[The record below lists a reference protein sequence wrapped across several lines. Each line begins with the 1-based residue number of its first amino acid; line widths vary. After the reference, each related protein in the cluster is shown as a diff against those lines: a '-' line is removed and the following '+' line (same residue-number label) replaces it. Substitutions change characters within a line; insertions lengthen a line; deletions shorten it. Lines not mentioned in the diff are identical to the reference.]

1 MAIQPFD
8 RAKYPVRYRFGAR
21 NSAYRLGFHPGV
33 DYATPSGVAVR
44 APDSGYVRWL
54 WSSTYGNV
62 AALVLRNGDVLWF
75 AHNSRA
81 GKTGNVN
88 KGDVIAYTGN
98 TGWTTGAHSHV
109 EHRIGGDQNRPTD
122 FERWLANNPEPKPQ
136 PSYVMPS
143 VNSRIK
149 LARGV
154 NRTTFR
160 AGSTTPV
167 GTIKPKDDTYIYVV
181 RGYDSKYPNRILIN
195 SASAGGN
202 GVALALYYTNGNKI
216 EGWTQV

>member
-1 MAIQPFD
+1 MAVHPFD
-8 RAKYPVRYRFGAR
+8 LNKYPVNQRFGVK
-21 NSAYRLGFHPGV
+21 NSAYRLGYHPGV
-33 DYATPSGVAVR
+33 DYKTPTGVAVR
-44 APDSGYVRWL
+44 APEAGFVRWL

-62 AALVLRNGDVLWF
+62 AALVLKNGDVLWF

-98 TGWTTGAHSHV
+98 TGWTTGPHSHI
-109 EHRIGGDQNRPTD
+109 EHRVGGDQNRPTD
-122 FERWLANNPEPKPQ
+122 FEKWLANHPEPKPQ
-136 PSYVMPS
+136 PSKMP
-143 VNSRIK
+143 RIGSSIRLTK
-149 LARGV
+149 GI

-160 AGSTTPV
+160 AGTTTQV
-167 GTIKPKDDTYIYVV
+167 GTIRPKDNTYVYLV

-202 GVALALYYTNGNKI
+202 GVALALYYTDGKRI
-216 EGWTQV
+216 DGWTQL

>member
-1 MAIQPFD
+1 MAVRPFD
-8 RAKYPVRYRFGAR
+8 LNKYPITQRFGVP
-21 NSAYRLGFHPGV
+21 NSAYRLKFHPGV
-33 DYATPSGVAVR
+33 DYRTPTGVAVR
-44 APDSGYVRWL
+44 APEAGFVRWL

-62 AALVLRNGDVLWF
+62 AALVLKNGDVLWF

-98 TGWTTGAHSHV
+98 TGWTTGPHSHI
-109 EHRIGGDQNRPTD
+109 EHRISGDQNRPTD
-122 FERWLANNPEPKPQ
+122 FEKWLANHPEPKPA
-136 PSYVMPS
+136 PSGMP
-143 VNSRIK
+143 RIGSSIRLTK
-149 LARGV
+149 GI

-160 AGSTTPV
+160 AGTTTQV
-167 GTIKPKDDTYIYVV
+167 GTIRPKDNTYVYLV

-202 GVALALYYTNGNKI
+202 GVALALYYTDGKRI
-216 EGWTQV
+216 DGWTQL